1 MSKAYFEII
10 RPGIHSTLQDLGRS
24 NQYHI
29 GIPFSGSMDKR
40 NYLISNK
47 LLGNKLNEPSL
58 EFAYQGPLMKLH
70 LGKVSGTITG
80 NVTFNIIRKNS
91 KIDEG
96 VCYQTFT
103 LNDGDKLDIISTNR
117 SVYGYFSIKN
127 GFTGEYIWE
136 SCSVNTK
143 AKIGSNN
150 GEKFQKNQKIY
161 INKNESLS
169 EYKKI
174 NYLNSKIEYIRVLK
188 GTNFSFFSEKAK
200 KIFFSNE
207 FIVSKLTDR
216 MGMRLEGPKIEN
228 LVETNIRSEGLI
240 KGVIQVTAD
249 GNPIIMLSDH
259 GTIGGYPKI
268 AVVISSDYDRLTQLT
283 PGSKI
288 KFKSVELDEA
298 ENLYKLYEIE
308 TKNILNQIR

>member
-58 EFAYQGPLMKLH
+58 EFAYQGPLIKLH
-70 LGKVSGTITG
+70 SGKVSGTITG

-150 GEKFQKNQKIY
+150 GEKYQSNQKIY

-174 NYLNSKIEYIRVLK
+174 NHLNSKIEYIRVLK

-240 KGVIQVTAD
+240 KGVIQVTTD

>member
-47 LLGNKLNEPSL
+47 LLGNKLNESSL

-70 LGKVSGTITG
+70 SGKVSGVITG

-103 LNDGDKLDIISTNR
+103 LNDGDKLDLISTNR

-143 AKIGSNN
+143 AKIGSNS
-150 GEKFQKNQKIY
+150 GEKFQINQKIY

-174 NYLNSKIEYIRVLK
+174 NYVNSKIEYIRVLK
-188 GTNFSFFSEKAK
+188 GTNFNFFSEKAK

-207 FIVSKLTDR
+207 FLVSKLTDR
-216 MGMRLEGPKIEN
+216 MGMRLEGPNIEN
-228 LVETNIRSEGLI
+228 LAETNIRSEGLI
-240 KGVIQVTAD
+240 KGVIQVPGD

-308 TKNILNQIR
+308 TKNILNQVR

>member
-288 KFKSVELDEA
+288 KFKSIELDEA

>member
-47 LLGNKLNEPSL
+47 LLGNKLNESSL

-70 LGKVSGTITG
+70 SGKVSGVITG

-103 LNDGDKLDIISTNR
+103 INDGDKLDIISTNR

-143 AKIGSNN
+143 AKIGSNE
-150 GEKFQKNQKIY
+150 GEKFQINQKIY

-174 NYLNSKIEYIRVLK
+174 NHLNSKIEYIRVLK
-188 GTNFSFFSEKAK
+188 GTNFNFFSEEAK

-207 FIVSKLTDR
+207 FLVSKLTDR

-228 LVETNIRSEGLI
+228 LAETNIRSEGLI
-240 KGVIQVTAD
+240 KGVIQVPGD

-308 TKNILNQIR
+308 TKNILNRII

>member
-1 MSKAYFEII
+1 MSKAFFEII

-40 NYLISNK
+40 NYLIGNK
-47 LLGNKLNEPSL
+47 LLGNNFNEASL
-58 EFAYQGPLMKLH
+58 EFAYQGPLMKLNF
-70 LGKVSGTITG
+70 GKVSGVITG
-80 NVTFNIIRKNS
+80 NINFKIIRKNS
-91 KIDEG
+91 KVDEG
-96 VCYQTFT
+96 ICYQTFI
-103 LNDGDKLDIISTNR
+103 LNDGDMIDIISTNR

-127 GFTGEYIWE
+127 GFTGECIWE
-136 SCSVNTK
+136 SYSVNTK

-150 GEKFQKNQKIY
+150 GEKFKANQKIY
-161 INKNESLS
+161 INKKESFSDL
-169 EYKKI
+169 KKI

-188 GTNFSFFSEKAK
+188 GTNFNFFSEKGK
-200 KIFFSNE
+200 QIFFSSE
-207 FIVSKLTDR
+207 FVVSKLTDR

-240 KGVIQVTAD
+240 KGVIQIPPD

-288 KFKSVELDEA
+288 KFKSVELEEA

-308 TKNILNQIR
+308 TKSILNQIK

>member
-1 MSKAYFEII
+1 MNKAYFEVI
-10 RPGIHSTLQDLGRS
+10 RPGIHTTLQDLGRS

-47 LLGNKLNEPSL
+47 LVGNKLNEASL
-58 EFAYQGPLMKLH
+58 EFAYQGPLIKFN
-70 LGKVSGTITG
+70 LGKVTGVITG
-80 NVTFNIIRKNS
+80 NVTFNIIRKNFN
-91 KIDEG
+91 IDKG
-96 VCYQTFT
+96 VCYQTFE
-103 LNDGDKLDIISTNR
+103 LNDGDQLDIISTNR

-127 GFTGEYIWE
+127 GFAGEYIWE
-136 SCSVNTK
+136 SYSVNTK

-150 GEKFQKNQKIY
+150 GEKFGINQKIY

-169 EYKKI
+169 DIKKI
-174 NYLNSKIEYIRVLK
+174 DYLNSKIEYIRVLK
-188 GTNFSFFSEKAK
+188 GTNINFFSEKAK
-200 KIFFSNE
+200 EIFFSKE
-207 FIVSKLTDR
+207 FTVSKLTDR
-216 MGMRLEGPKIEN
+216 MGMRLQGPKIEN

-240 KGVIQVTAD
+240 KGVIQVPAD

-268 AVVISSDYDRLTQLT
+268 ATVISADYDRLTQLT

-288 KFKSVELDEA
+288 KFKSIQLEEA
-298 ENLYKLYEIE
+298 ENLYKLYELE
-308 TKNILNQIR
+308 TKNILNNIR

>member
-1 MSKAYFEII
+1 MNKDFFEIL
-10 RPGIHSTLQDLGRS
+10 RPGIHTTIQDQGRL
-24 NQYHI
+24 NKYHL

-47 LLGNKLNEPSL
+47 LLGNKLNESSL

-70 LGKVSGTITG
+70 SGKVSGTITG

-150 GEKFQKNQKIY
+150 GEKYQNNQKIY

-174 NYLNSKIEYIRVLK
+174 NHLNSKIEYIRVLK

>member
-1 MSKAYFEII
+1 MNKAYFEVI
-10 RPGIHSTLQDLGRS
+10 RSGIHTTLQDLGRS

-47 LLGNKLNEPSL
+47 LVGNKLNEASL
-58 EFAYQGPLMKLH
+58 EFAYQGPLIKFN
-70 LGKVSGTITG
+70 LGKVTGVITG

-91 KIDEG
+91 KVEKGI
-96 VCYQTFT
+96 CYQTFE
-103 LNDGDKLDIISTNR
+103 LNDGDQLDIISTNR

-127 GFTGEYIWE
+127 GFAGEYIWE
-136 SCSVNTK
+136 SYSVNTK

-150 GEKFQKNQKIY
+150 GEKFGINQKIY

-169 EYKKI
+169 DIKKI
-174 NYLNSKIEYIRVLK
+174 DYLNSKIEYIRVLK
-188 GTNFSFFSEKAK
+188 GTNINFFSEKAK
-200 KIFFSNE
+200 EIFFSKE
-207 FIVSKLTDR
+207 FTVSKLTDR
-216 MGMRLEGPKIEN
+216 MGMRLQGPKIEN

-240 KGVIQVTAD
+240 KGVIQVPAD

-268 AVVISSDYDRLTQLT
+268 ATVISADYDRLTQLT

-288 KFKSVELDEA
+288 KFKSIELEEA
-298 ENLYKLYEIE
+298 ENLYKLYELE
-308 TKNILNQIR
+308 TKNILNNIR

>member
-70 LGKVSGTITG
+70 SGKVSGTITG

-150 GEKFQKNQKIY
+150 GEKYQSNQKIY

-174 NYLNSKIEYIRVLK
+174 NHLNSKIEYIRVLK

-240 KGVIQVTAD
+240 KGVIQVTTD

>member
-1 MSKAYFEII
+1 MNKAYFEII

-70 LGKVSGTITG
+70 SGKVSGTITG

-150 GEKFQKNQKIY
+150 GEKYQSNQKIY

-298 ENLYKLYEIE
+298 EKLYKLYEIE

>member
-1 MSKAYFEII
+1 MNKAYFEII

-40 NYLISNK
+40 NYLI
-47 LLGNKLNEPSL
+47 GNKLVGNKLKEASL
-58 EFAYQGPLMKLH
+58 EFAYQGPLIKLK
-70 LGKVSGTITG
+70 LGKVTGVITG
-80 NVTFNIIRKNS
+80 NVTFNILRKNS
-91 KIDEG
+91 KIEKG
-96 VCYQTFT
+96 LCYRTFE
-103 LNDGDKLDIISTNR
+103 LKDGDQLDIISTNK

-127 GFTGEYIWE
+127 GFAGEYIWG

-143 AKIGSNN
+143 AKIGSND
-150 GEKFQKNQKIY
+150 GEKFGVNQKIY

-169 EYKKI
+169 ESNKI
-174 NYLNSKIEYIRVLK
+174 DYFNSKIEFIRVLK
-188 GTNFSFFSEKAK
+188 GTNFNFFSEKAK
-200 KIFFSNE
+200 QIFFSKE

-216 MGMRLEGPKIEN
+216 MGMRLQGQKIEN
-228 LVETNIRSEGLI
+228 IAEANIKSEGLI
-240 KGVIQVTAD
+240 KGVIQVPPD

-268 AVVISSDYDRLTQLT
+268 AIVISADYDRLTQLT

-288 KFKSVELDEA
+288 KFKSVELDDA
-298 ENLYKLYEIE
+298 ERLYKLYEIE
-308 TKNILNQIR
+308 TQNILGQIR